1 MIEVIDNGL
10 GIEREE
16 LEYINHKLSMD
27 NETYFR
33 SLQSKQRKS
42 IGIENV
48 NRRIK
53 LLYGEEYTLRLES
66 IPGEYTKV
74 IVRIPYSKSDAGSDP
89 GVQGNDNR

>member
-1 MIEVIDNGL
+1 
-10 GIEREE
+10 
-16 LEYINHKLSMD
+16 MD

-33 SLQSKQRKS
+33 SMENKGKKS

-66 IPGEYTKV
+66 VPGEFTKV
-74 IVRIPYSKSDAGSDP
+74 IVQIPYSKSDSSPAK
-89 GVQGNDNR
+89 QCQ